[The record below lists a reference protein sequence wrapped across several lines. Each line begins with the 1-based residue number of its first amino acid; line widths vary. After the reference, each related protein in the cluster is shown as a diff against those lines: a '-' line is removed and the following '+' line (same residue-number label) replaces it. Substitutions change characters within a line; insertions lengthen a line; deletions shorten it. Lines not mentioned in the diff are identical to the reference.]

1 MSHLGYD
8 RETGVA
14 ARVQPA
20 GDGRGRRR
28 TGWGWCREA
37 QAQLP
42 SRGGRWE
49 PWKVFE
55 RNVVM

>member
-20 GDGRGRRR
+20 GDRKGKEEDRVGMVQGGPGPAAF
-28 TGWGWCREA
+28 TWGQVGALE
-37 QAQLP
+37 
-42 SRGGRWE
+42 S
-49 PWKVFE
+49 V
-55 RNVVM
+55 